1 MQIICM
7 QQEFVKTLAQ
17 NIQVDRSKI
26 RILTLIPDILLMV
39 EKRVR
44 DGICHFINR
53 YVKAKY
59 KYMKVSKQLTCL
71 KC

>member
-1 MQIICM
+1 
-7 QQEFVKTLAQ
+7 
-17 NIQVDRSKI
+17 
-26 RILTLIPDILLMV
+26 MV

>member
-1 MQIICM
+1 M
-7 QQEFVKTLAQ
+7 QQEFMKTLAQ

-53 YVKAKY
+53 YVKDKY
-59 KYMKVSKQLTCL
+59 KYMKVSKQSTCL

>member
-1 MQIICM
+1 MASS
-7 QQEFVKTLAQ
+7 FKR
-17 NIQVDRSKI
+17 DRSKI
-26 RILTLIPDILLMV
+26 RILTLITDILLMV

-53 YVKAKY
+53 YVKDKY
-59 KYMKVSKQLTCL
+59 KYMKVSKQSTCL